1 MKKIL
6 CLLIAMGMVCV
17 FAVDLS
23 AQVFNVGQS
32 SEWEATGFNNGR
44 RVVRDCTMP
53 FMGYFHY
60 VWHSQ
65 IDPNMPPMAANC
77 DIYYACT
84 DHFGNIVIPPT
95 NMTWQLEFF
104 DNRYPSI
111 AIENDGIDQV
121 GDWRRFNT
129 IHIVWQVKKEENVPY
144 EVFHAKIAVAQPPT
158 PPAFLTNIKNLSQ
171 TPETDSLVPA
181 IAINH
186 YGASPVFNQNIHVVW
201 QEEDVFPGTLASDIY
216 YTRSLDSGLTF
227 QGPISGGLWDN
238 ITNTPEN
245 SQMPSI
251 SCCLD
256 TFYGF
261 PIFFDGWDSDYNNYE
276 VQISYNEDI
285 GQNGINVFYLMSPNN
300 GNGWNPP
307 INVTQLTGGD
317 EETRDGYSN
326 IAVDMMALPP
336 LSPYLIP
343 TPSGVH
349 IVFMRDVQRNEPTM
363 AYAPGIDPT
372 LIVSFPGPD
381 PGMYNA
387 LNNQI
392 IYWSNVNPQ
401 PLNLFND
408 NDKEFPTVALDRRQN
423 VTVNWQEYFPMGPDM
438 GDYEIMRIYNNNAV
452 PPTRPL
458 PPPMY
463 GMWAGLTNDSQD
475 MENDDLFPNL
485 AHKKVATYLLLN
497 WPPIPGYT
505 EAWTKVTGNGPAAA
519 IAAMAKN
526 IWSSNNVQRDP
537 AVN

>member
-6 CLLIAMGMVCV
+6 CLFLVLGIIGV
-17 FAVDLS
+17 FTADLS

-65 IDPNMPPMAANC
+65 SNPNNAPSANNC

-95 NMTWQLEFF
+95 NLTSQYHFY

-111 AIENDGIDQV
+111 AIENDGIDSF

-129 IHIVWQVKKEENVPY
+129 IHITWQVKERENIPY
-144 EVFHAKIAVAQPPT
+144 DVFHAKIAVTQPPT
-158 PPAFLTNIKNLSQ
+158 PPVFLANIKNLSQ
-171 TPETDSLVPA
+171 TRDSESLVPA

-186 YGASPVFNQNIHVVW
+186 YGSSPVTNQSIHVVW
-201 QEEDVFPGTLASDIY
+201 QEEDVNPDPQNPMNMASDIY
-216 YTRSLDSGLTF
+216 YARSWDSGLTF
-227 QGPISGGLWDN
+227 NGPQSGGLWDN
-238 ITNTPEN
+238 ITNTPRN

-261 PIFFDGWDSDYNNYE
+261 PIDYTGGDSDYATNY
-276 VQISYNEDI
+276 VHVSYNEDTDP
-285 GQNGINVFYLMSPNN
+285 GGINIFYLLSVTN
-300 GNGWNPP
+300 GNNWLPP
-307 INVTQLTGGD
+307 ANITLASGGT
-317 EETRDGYSN
+317 EETLDGYSN
-326 IAVDMMALPP
+326 IAADMMDN
-336 LSPYLIP
+336 
-343 TPSGVH
+343 VH
-349 IVFMRDVQRNEPTM
+349 IVFMRDVQQNEPTN
-363 AYAPGIDPT
+363 AYAPGINPT
-372 LIVSFPGPD
+372 IINSFPGPD

-392 IYWSNVNPQ
+392 IYWSNVNPM
-401 PLNLFND
+401 PLTITST
-408 NDKEFPTVALDRRQN
+408 NDKEFPTVALDRLQDISI
-423 VTVNWQEYFPMGPDM
+423 NWQEYWPLGPGM
-438 GDYEIMRIYNNNAV
+438 GDYEIMRISNANAV

-458 PPPMY
+458 TPPMY
-463 GMWAGLTNDSQD
+463 TVWTGLTNDSNQID
-475 MENDDLFPNL
+475 YDDLFPNL
-485 AHKKVATYLLLN
+485 AHKKVATYF
-497 WPPIPGYT
+497 PGYT
-505 EAWTKVTGNGPAAA
+505 EVWTKVSGNGPMWA

-526 IWSSNNVQRDP
+526 IFSSNTVQRDP